1 MKTLKKLL
9 IFTFAV
15 SSALLSSQTNK
26 SFDRDCYKVCKI
38 DDLKSFYLIFLRRG
52 NEKYTIY
59 SEKTISSKGR
69 KVEVDSTYF
78 LELSRKVDTLSNGVV
93 VTPMNYADIYYFDR
107 YSGEE
112 IGMLCTA
119 RNLKGLFLLDS
130 PPAGAEM

>member
-9 IFTFAV
+9 IFIFAV
-15 SSALLSSQTNK
+15 CSILLSGQTNK
-26 SFDRDCYKVCKI
+26 TFDRDCYKVYKI
-38 DDLKSFYLIFLRRG
+38 DDLRSFYLIFLRKG

-59 SEKTISSKGR
+59 SEKTITSTGR

-78 LELSRKVDTLSNGVV
+78 FELSRKVDTLSNGVV

-107 YSGEE
+107 YPGEE

-119 RNLKGLFLLDS
+119 KNLKGLFLLDS
-130 PPAGAEM
+130 LEIKKR